1 MAQKSKKYNSYQ
13 KALDELR
20 SINSRLQ
27 NEQVNIDEVT
37 GLVARSKELVSQCR
51 IQLRMLENE
60 LKFLENDE
68 E

>member
-37 GLVARSKELVSQCR
+37 GLVAKSKELVSQCR
-51 IQLRMLENE
+51 IQLRM
-60 LKFLENDE
+60 
-68 E
+68 